1 MSKLETILAQEV
13 EAEITSLRAEAEAKA
28 KAIRAEVEA
37 KAKALLE
44 AKERQLK
51 SQLDQALKRAE
62 SAAELLLSTART
74 QAKGEVLAEA
84 RRLLEARLSELPK
97 TPAWPEV
104 LKKLAEEGVQALPDA
119 EKVVVAPEDLP
130 HLEAW
135 AKEKGLGL
143 EADPGLRLGVRVLA
157 GKNQVENALL
167 ERLDRA
173 WDGVSARLAKA
184 LWG

>member
-1 MSKLETILAQEV
+1 MSKLEMILAQEV
-13 EAEITSLRAEAEAKA
+13 EAEIGRLKGEAEAKA
-28 KAIRAEVEA
+28 RALVEEAQA

-51 SQLDQALKRAE
+51 AQLAQGVKRAE
-62 SAAELLLSTART
+62 SAAELLLATART

-84 RRLLEARLSELPK
+84 RRLMEERLLALPK
-97 TPAWPEV
+97 GEAWPEV
-104 LKKLAEEGVQALPDA
+104 LRRLAEEAVAALPGA
-119 EKVVVAPEDLP
+119 EKVVVNPEDLP

-135 AKEKGLGL
+135 AREKGLGL
-143 EADPGLRLGVRVLA
+143 EADAGVRLGVRVLS
-157 GKNQVENALL
+157 GRNQVENALL

-173 WDGVSARLAKA
+173 WDQVSARLAKA